1 MKKVIIDGK
10 SLTLEDFIAVTREGA
25 KVEFS
30 SESEKAMQK
39 SRDLVEHYVDNEV
52 VRYGITTGF
61 GSLSEVTINKKDTS
75 KLQENLII
83 THAVAVGEP
92 FDIEIV
98 RGIMLLRANS
108 IAKGNS
114 GVRVSTVQLILD
126 MLNAGVTPVVPEQGS
141 LGASGDLAP
150 LSHMVLP
157 MLGYGEVY
165 FNGKKY
171 TGKLGMK
178 KAGLQTITLSS
189 KEGLGLNNGTQA
201 MTSVGAHAVYD
212 ALKTVKLSDIAA
224 MLTFEALRGIRTAY
238 DARVQDVRGHIG
250 QKTSAKNFLKLI
262 EGSTSATEQGDLRVQ
277 DAYALRCAPQVH
289 GASKDAINYVKE
301 KVEIELNAATD
312 NPLIFPETEDVI
324 SGGNFH
330 GQPMA
335 LPFDFLKIA
344 LSELADISERRIER
358 LVNSKL
364 SNGLPS
370 MLTKKAGLNS
380 GFMIVQYSAASV
392 VSENKVIA
400 HPASVDSIPSC
411 ENQEDHV
418 SMGTTAARQARQILR
433 NVQYVI
439 GMEMYCA
446 CQGIDLRKVEKLGKG
461 TQVAYDQ
468 IRAVVTYMKNDRV
481 MKPDMI
487 KIDELVTSHKLVDE
501 VEKVVKLET
510 I

>member
-1 MKKVIIDGK
+1 MEKIIIDGK
-10 SLTLEDFIAVTREGA
+10 SLTLDDFIAVTRDHA
-25 KVEFS
+25 KVELS
-30 SESEKAMQK
+30 AEAINAMQK
-39 SRDLVEHYVDNEV
+39 SRDLVEHYVENEV

-83 THAVAVGEP
+83 THAVSVGEP
-92 FDIEIV
+92 FAIEIV

-165 FNGKKY
+165 YNGKKY

-212 ALKTVKLSDIAA
+212 ALQTVKLADIAA

-238 DARVQDVRGHIG
+238 DPRVHEIRGHHG
-250 QKTSAKNFLKLI
+250 QKTSAANFLKLI
-262 EGSTSATEQGDLRVQ
+262 EGSTSATEQGELRVQ

-289 GASKDAINYVKE
+289 GASKDAIDYVLS
-301 KVEIELNAATD
+301 KVEIELNAVTD

-344 LSELADISERRIER
+344 LSELANISERRIER

-370 MLTKKAGLNS
+370 MLVKKAGLNS

-433 NVQYVI
+433 NVQYVL
-439 GMEMYCA
+439 GMEVFCA
-446 CQGIDLRKVEKLGKG
+446 CQGIDIRRVEKLGKG

-468 IRAVVTYMKNDRV
+468 VRSVVTYMKNDRV
-481 MKPDMI
+481 LKPDMV
-487 KIDELVTSHKLVDE
+487 KIDNLVTSHQIVKE
-501 VEKVVKLET
+501 VEKVVPLET